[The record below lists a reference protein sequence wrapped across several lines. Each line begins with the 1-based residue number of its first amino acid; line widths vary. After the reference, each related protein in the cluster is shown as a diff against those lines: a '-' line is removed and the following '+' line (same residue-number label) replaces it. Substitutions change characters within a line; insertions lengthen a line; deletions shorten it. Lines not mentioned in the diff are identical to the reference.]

1 MSTGDGMGVL
11 SVGGQNHRA
20 GRSAMV
26 MVEVSYIGLLR
37 SNGPYRR
44 LFTANE
50 ISYIGDWFSMIALFL
65 LAGEASDNSPLAIAG
80 VLATRSFTFAPLEP
94 LTGMLADRYPRK
106 WLMILGNVWS
116 FIILV
121 SALALGM
128 LDSLESVYLLGMAMV
143 VGRAISS
150 NAESAYVPN
159 ICTKEELLSANALSS
174 GGWSAAMGIGAG
186 IGGLTISKYGIETAL
201 WIDSLTFLIA
211 ILLILSLPHGGPEK
225 SIQRSFSPRAMLSE
239 IVSGWSYILSMPPI
253 RRVVLVKAM
262 WASGGGAQV
271 FLLIL
276 IGKEAGF
283 GDVAAGIGILYMARG
298 FGSGFGPIVSRR
310 FMANRMLIPYLLGGV
325 LVISGAFYIAVAAS
339 EWTVII
345 LVYVFISHA
354 ASGVNWVLSTTMLQ
368 QRSEDEWLGRVFG
381 TDSLGITLTMGLS
394 TVAAGLILENDILS
408 LRETIIAT
416 GALQILAGIFWI
428 LFATPS
434 EKRML
439 NKLV

>member
-1 MSTGDGMGVL
+1 VL
-11 SVGGQNHRA
+11 GGQNHRA
-20 GRSAMV
+20 GCPAMV
-26 MVEVSYIGLLR
+26 MAEVSYIGLLR

-106 WLMILGNVWS
+106 WLMVLGNVWS

-225 SIQRSFSPRAMLSE
+225 SIQRTFSPRAMLSE
-239 IVSGWSYILSMPPI
+239 IVSGWSYILSVPSI
-253 RRVVLVKAM
+253 RRVVLAKAM

-310 FMANRMLIPYLLGGV
+310 FMANRILIPYLLGGV
-325 LVISGAFYIAVAAS
+325 LVISGAFYVAVAAS

-381 TDSLGITLTMGLS
+381 TDSLGITLTMGIS
-394 TVAAGLILENDILS
+394 TVAAGLILENGILS

-439 NKLV
+439 NESV

>member
-1 MSTGDGMGVL
+1 ML
-11 SVGGQNHRA
+11 GGQNHRA
-20 GRSAMV
+20 GRPAMV
-26 MVEVSYIGLLR
+26 MAEVSYIGLLR

-106 WLMILGNVWS
+106 WLMVLGNVWS

-225 SIQRSFSPRAMLSE
+225 SIQRSFSTRAMLSE
-239 IVSGWSYILSMPPI
+239 IVSGWSYILSMPSI
-253 RRVVLVKAM
+253 RRVVLAKAM

-310 FMANRMLIPYLLGGV
+310 FMANRILIPYLLGGV

-345 LVYVFISHA
+345 LVYVFISHG

-368 QRSEDEWLGRVFG
+368 QRSEDKWLGRVFG

-394 TVAAGLILENDILS
+394 TVAAGLILENGILS

-439 NKLV
+439 NELV

>member
-1 MSTGDGMGVL
+1 VL
-11 SVGGQNHRA
+11 GGQNHRA
-20 GRSAMV
+20 GRPAMV
-26 MVEVSYIGLLR
+26 MAEVSYIGLLR

-106 WLMILGNVWS
+106 WLMVLGNVWS

-225 SIQRSFSPRAMLSE
+225 SIQRSFSTRAMLSE
-239 IVSGWSYILSMPPI
+239 IVSGWSYILSMPSI
-253 RRVVLVKAM
+253 RRVVLAKAM

-310 FMANRMLIPYLLGGV
+310 FMANRILIPYLLGGV

-345 LVYVFISHA
+345 LVYVFISHG

-368 QRSEDEWLGRVFG
+368 QRSEDKWLGRVFG

-394 TVAAGLILENDILS
+394 TVAAGLILENGILS

-439 NKLV
+439 NESV

>member
-1 MSTGDGMGVL
+1 ML
-11 SVGGQNHRA
+11 GGQNHRA
-20 GRSAMV
+20 GCPAMV
-26 MVEVSYIGLLR
+26 MAEVSYIGLLR

-106 WLMILGNVWS
+106 WLMVLGNVWS

-225 SIQRSFSPRAMLSE
+225 SIQRTFSPRAMLSE
-239 IVSGWSYILSMPPI
+239 IVSGWSYILSVPSI
-253 RRVVLVKAM
+253 RRVVLAKAM

-325 LVISGAFYIAVAAS
+325 LVISGAFYVAVAAS

-381 TDSLGITLTMGLS
+381 TDSLGITLTMGIS
-394 TVAAGLILENDILS
+394 TVAAGLILENGILS

-439 NKLV
+439 NESV

>member
-1 MSTGDGMGVL
+1 M
-11 SVGGQNHRA
+11 A
-20 GRSAMV
+20 
-26 MVEVSYIGLLR
+26 EVSYIGLLR

-106 WLMILGNVWS
+106 WLMVLGNVWS
-116 FIILV
+116 LVMLV

-128 LDSLESVYLLGMAMV
+128 LESLESVYLLGMAMV

-211 ILLILSLPHGGPEK
+211 ILIILSLPHGGPEK
-225 SIQRSFSPRAMLSE
+225 STRRLFSPRAMLGE
-239 IVSGWSYILSMPPI
+239 IVSGWSYILSMPSI
-253 RRVVLVKAM
+253 RRVVLAKAM

-298 FGSGFGPIVSRR
+298 FGSGFGPVVSRR
-310 FMANRMLIPYLLGGV
+310 VMANRMMIPYLLGGV

-368 QRSEDEWLGRVFG
+368 QRSEDAWLGRVFG

-394 TVAAGLILENDILS
+394 TVAAGLILENGILT
-408 LRETIIAT
+408 LRETIVAT
-416 GALQILAGIFWI
+416 GALQILAGMFWI
-428 LFATPS
+428 LFATPG
-434 EKRML
+434 EKRIL
-439 NKLV
+439 NELV

>member
-1 MSTGDGMGVL
+1 M
-11 SVGGQNHRA
+11 A
-20 GRSAMV
+20 
-26 MVEVSYIGLLR
+26 EVSYIGLLR
-37 SNGPYRR
+37 SNKAYRR

-106 WLMILGNVWS
+106 WLMVIGNVWS
-116 FIILV
+116 FAVLV
-121 SALALGM
+121 LALYLGL
-128 LDSLESVYLLGMAMV
+128 LDSLLSVYLLGMAMV

-159 ICTKEELLSANALSS
+159 ICTRDELLSANALSS

-211 ILLILSLPHGGPEK
+211 ILLILTLPHGGPK
-225 SIQRSFSPRAMLSE
+225 RSGRDSEDPSSMLDE
-239 IVSGWSYILSMPPI
+239 IWSGWKYILSKPPI
-253 RRVVLVKAM
+253 RRVVLAKAM

-276 IGKEAGF
+276 IGNEAGF

-298 FGSGFGPIVSRR
+298 FGSGFGPIISRR
-310 FMANRMLIPYLLGGV
+310 LMANERLIPYLLGGV
-325 LVISGAFYIAVAAS
+325 LIVSGAFYMAVAAS
-339 EWTVII
+339 DWTMVI
-345 LVYVFISHA
+345 LAYVFISHA

-368 QRSEDEWLGRVFG
+368 KRSEDEWLGRVFG
-381 TDSLGITLTMGLS
+381 TDSLGITMTMGLS
-394 TVAAGLILENDILS
+394 TVAAGLILENDLLT

-416 GALQILAGIFWI
+416 GALQIMAGILWI
-428 LFATPS
+428 LLATPE
-434 EKRML
+434 EKKML
-439 NKLV
+439 DQAI

>member
-1 MSTGDGMGVL
+1 M
-11 SVGGQNHRA
+11 A
-20 GRSAMV
+20 
-26 MVEVSYIGLLR
+26 EVSYIGLLR
-37 SNGPYRR
+37 SNKAYRR

-106 WLMILGNVWS
+106 WLMVIGNVWS
-116 FIILV
+116 FAILV
-121 SALALGM
+121 LALYLGL
-128 LDSLESVYLLGMAMV
+128 LDSLLSVYLLGMAMV

-159 ICTKEELLSANALSS
+159 ICTRDELLSANALSS

-211 ILLILSLPHGGPEK
+211 ILLILTLPHGGPK
-225 SIQRSFSPRAMLSE
+225 RSGRDSEDPSSMLDE
-239 IVSGWSYILSMPPI
+239 IWSGWKYILSKPPI
-253 RRVVLVKAM
+253 RRVVLAKAM

-276 IGKEAGF
+276 IGNEAGF

-298 FGSGFGPIVSRR
+298 FGSGFGPIISRR
-310 FMANRMLIPYLLGGV
+310 LMANERLIPYLLGGV
-325 LVISGAFYIAVAAS
+325 LIVSGAFYMAVAAS
-339 EWTVII
+339 DWTMVI
-345 LVYVFISHA
+345 LAYVFISHA

-368 QRSEDEWLGRVFG
+368 KRSEDEWLGRVFG
-381 TDSLGITLTMGLS
+381 TDSLGITMTMGLS
-394 TVAAGLILENDILS
+394 TVAAGLILENDLLT

-416 GALQILAGIFWI
+416 GALQIMAGVLWI
-428 LFATPS
+428 LLATPE
-434 EKRML
+434 EKKML
-439 NKLV
+439 DQAI

>member
-1 MSTGDGMGVL
+1 ML
-11 SVGGQNHRA
+11 GGHNHRA
-20 GRSAMV
+20 VCSRMAMA
-26 MVEVSYIGLLR
+26 EVSYIGLLR
-37 SNGPYRR
+37 SNAPYRR

-106 WLMILGNVWS
+106 WLMVLGNVWS
-116 FIILV
+116 FTILV
-121 SALALGM
+121 TALLLGA
-128 LDSLESVYLLGMAMV
+128 LDSLTSVYLLGMGMV

-186 IGGLTISKYGIETAL
+186 IGGLTISQYGIETAL
-201 WIDSLTFLIA
+201 WIDSVTFLVA
-211 ILLILSLPHGGPEK
+211 IILIMTLPHGGPEK
-225 SIQRSFSPRAMLSE
+225 SGSLSSNPRAMLDE
-239 IVSGWSYILSMPPI
+239 ILSGWKYILSKPSI
-253 RRVVLVKAM
+253 RRVVLAKAM

-276 IGKEAGF
+276 IGREAGF

-310 FMANRMLIPYLLGGV
+310 FMSNDRLVPYLLGGV
-325 LVISGAFYIAVAAS
+325 LIISGAFYMAVAVS
-339 EWTVII
+339 EWTAII

-368 QRSEDEWLGRVFG
+368 KRSEDEWLGRVFG
-381 TDSLGITLTMGLS
+381 TDSLGITMTMGLS
-394 TVAAGLILENDILS
+394 TVAAGLILENDLLT

-416 GALQILAGIFWI
+416 GTMQILAGLLWV
-428 LFATPS
+428 LLATPS
-434 EKRML
+434 EKKML
-439 NKLV
+439 DESVQAN

>member
-1 MSTGDGMGVL
+1 MPM
-11 SVGGQNHRA
+11 A
-20 GRSAMV
+20 
-26 MVEVSYIGLLR
+26 EVSYIGLLR
-37 SNGPYRR
+37 SNKAYRR

-106 WLMILGNVWS
+106 WLMVIGNVWS
-116 FIILV
+116 FAILV
-121 SALALGM
+121 LALYLGL
-128 LDSLESVYLLGMAMV
+128 LDSLLSVYLLGMAMV

-159 ICTKEELLSANALSS
+159 ICTRDELLSANALSS

-211 ILLILSLPHGGPEK
+211 ILLILTLPHGGPK
-225 SIQRSFSPRAMLSE
+225 RSGRDSGDPSSMLDE
-239 IVSGWSYILSMPPI
+239 IWSGWKYILSKPPI
-253 RRVVLVKAM
+253 RRVVLAKAM

-276 IGKEAGF
+276 IGNEAGF

-298 FGSGFGPIVSRR
+298 FGSGFGPIISRR
-310 FMANRMLIPYLLGGV
+310 LMANERLIPYLLGGV
-325 LVISGAFYIAVAAS
+325 LIVSGAFYMAVAAS
-339 EWTVII
+339 DWTMVI
-345 LVYVFISHA
+345 LAYVFISHA

-368 QRSEDEWLGRVFG
+368 KRSEDEWLGRVFG
-381 TDSLGITLTMGLS
+381 TDSLGITMTMGLS
-394 TVAAGLILENDILS
+394 TVAAGLILENDLLT

-416 GALQILAGIFWI
+416 GALQIMAGILWI
-428 LFATPS
+428 LLATPE
-434 EKRML
+434 EKKML
-439 NKLV
+439 DQAI

>member
-1 MSTGDGMGVL
+1 VL
-11 SVGGQNHRA
+11 GGQNHRA
-20 GRSAMV
+20 GCPAMV
-26 MVEVSYIGLLR
+26 MAEVSYIGLLR

-106 WLMILGNVWS
+106 WLMVLGNVWS

-225 SIQRSFSPRAMLSE
+225 SIQRTFSPRAMLSE
-239 IVSGWSYILSMPPI
+239 IVSGWSYILSVPSI
-253 RRVVLVKAM
+253 RRVVLAKAM

-310 FMANRMLIPYLLGGV
+310 FMANRILIPYLLGGV

-381 TDSLGITLTMGLS
+381 TDSLGITLTMGIS
-394 TVAAGLILENDILS
+394 TVAAGLILENGILS

-439 NKLV
+439 NESV

>member
-1 MSTGDGMGVL
+1 
-11 SVGGQNHRA
+11 
-20 GRSAMV
+20 MV
-26 MVEVSYIGLLR
+26 MAEVSYIGLLR

-106 WLMILGNVWS
+106 WLMVLGNVWS

-225 SIQRSFSPRAMLSE
+225 SIQRSFSTRAMLSE
-239 IVSGWSYILSMPPI
+239 IVSGWSYILSMPSI
-253 RRVVLVKAM
+253 RRVVLAKAM

-310 FMANRMLIPYLLGGV
+310 FMANRILIPYLLGGV

-345 LVYVFISHA
+345 LVYVFISHG

-368 QRSEDEWLGRVFG
+368 QRSEDKWLGRVFG

-394 TVAAGLILENDILS
+394 TVAAGLILENGILS

-439 NKLV
+439 NESV

>member
-1 MSTGDGMGVL
+1 M
-11 SVGGQNHRA
+11 A
-20 GRSAMV
+20 
-26 MVEVSYIGLLR
+26 EVSYIGLLR

-106 WLMILGNVWS
+106 WLMVLGNVWS
-116 FIILV
+116 LVMLV

-128 LDSLESVYLLGMAMV
+128 LESLESVYLLGMAMV

-211 ILLILSLPHGGPEK
+211 ILIILSLPHGGPEK
-225 SIQRSFSPRAMLSE
+225 STQRLFSPRAMLGE
-239 IVSGWSYILSMPPI
+239 IVSGWSYILSMPSI
-253 RRVVLVKAM
+253 RRVVLAKAM

-298 FGSGFGPIVSRR
+298 FGSGFGPVVSRR
-310 FMANRMLIPYLLGGV
+310 VMANRMMIPYLLGGV

-368 QRSEDEWLGRVFG
+368 QRSEDAWLGRVFG

-394 TVAAGLILENDILS
+394 TVGAGLILENGILT
-408 LRETIIAT
+408 LRETIVAT
-416 GALQILAGIFWI
+416 GALQILAGMFWI
-428 LFATPS
+428 LFATPG
-434 EKRML
+434 EKRIL
-439 NKLV
+439 NELV

>member
-1 MSTGDGMGVL
+1 
-11 SVGGQNHRA
+11 
-20 GRSAMV
+20 
-26 MVEVSYIGLLR
+26 
-37 SNGPYRR
+37 
-44 LFTANE
+44 
-50 ISYIGDWFSMIALFL
+50 DWFSMIALFL

-106 WLMILGNVWS
+106 WLMVLGNVWS
-116 FIILV
+116 LVMLV

-128 LDSLESVYLLGMAMV
+128 LESLESVYLLGMAMV

-225 SIQRSFSPRAMLSE
+225 SIQRSFSTRAMLSE
-239 IVSGWSYILSMPPI
+239 IVSGWRYILSMPSI
-253 RRVVLVKAM
+253 RRVVLAKAM

-310 FMANRMLIPYLLGGV
+310 FMANRILIPYLLGGV

-345 LVYVFISHA
+345 LVYVFISHG

-368 QRSEDEWLGRVFG
+368 QRSEDKWLGRVFG

-394 TVAAGLILENDILS
+394 TVAAGLILENGILS

-439 NKLV
+439 NESV

>member
-1 MSTGDGMGVL
+1 MLGD
-11 SVGGQNHRA
+11 QNHRA

-26 MVEVSYIGLLR
+26 MAEVSYIGLLR

-106 WLMILGNVWS
+106 WLMVLGNVWS

-201 WIDSLTFLIA
+201 WIDSMTFLIA

-225 SIQRSFSPRAMLSE
+225 SIQRSFSTGAMLSE
-239 IVSGWSYILSMPPI
+239 IVSGWSYILSMPSI
-253 RRVVLVKAM
+253 RRVVLAKAM

-381 TDSLGITLTMGLS
+381 TDSLGITLTMGIS
-394 TVAAGLILENDILS
+394 TVAAGVILENGILS

-439 NKLV
+439 NELV

>member
-1 MSTGDGMGVL
+1 M
-11 SVGGQNHRA
+11 A
-20 GRSAMV
+20 
-26 MVEVSYIGLLR
+26 EVSYIGLLR
-37 SNGPYRR
+37 SNKAYRR

-106 WLMILGNVWS
+106 WLMVIGNVWS
-116 FIILV
+116 FAILV
-121 SALALGM
+121 LALYLGL
-128 LDSLESVYLLGMAMV
+128 LDSLLSVYLLGMAMV

-159 ICTKEELLSANALSS
+159 ICTRDELLSANALSS

-211 ILLILSLPHGGPEK
+211 ILLILTLPHGGPK
-225 SIQRSFSPRAMLSE
+225 RSGRDSEDPSSMLDE
-239 IVSGWSYILSMPPI
+239 IWSGWKYILSKPPI
-253 RRVVLVKAM
+253 RRVVLAKAM

-276 IGKEAGF
+276 IGNEAGF

-298 FGSGFGPIVSRR
+298 FGSGFGPIISRR
-310 FMANRMLIPYLLGGV
+310 LMSNEHLIPYLLGGV
-325 LVISGAFYIAVAAS
+325 LIVSGAFYMAVAAS
-339 EWTVII
+339 DWTMVI
-345 LVYVFISHA
+345 LAYVFISHA

-368 QRSEDEWLGRVFG
+368 KRSEDEWLGRVFG
-381 TDSLGITLTMGLS
+381 TDSLGITMTMGLS
-394 TVAAGLILENDILS
+394 TVAAGLILENDLLT

-416 GALQILAGIFWI
+416 GALQIMAGILWI
-428 LFATPS
+428 LLATPE
-434 EKRML
+434 EKKML
-439 NKLV
+439 DQAI

>member
-1 MSTGDGMGVL
+1 ML
-11 SVGGQNHRA
+11 GGQNHRA
-20 GRSAMV
+20 CRSAIV
-26 MVEVSYIGLLR
+26 MAEVSYIGLLR

-94 LTGMLADRYPRK
+94 LTGMLADRYPRR
-106 WLMILGNVWS
+106 WLMVLGNVWS
-116 FIILV
+116 LVMLV

-128 LDSLESVYLLGMAMV
+128 LESLESVYLLGMAMV

-211 ILLILSLPHGGPEK
+211 ILIILSLPHGGPEK
-225 SIQRSFSPRAMLSE
+225 STQRLFSPRAMLGE
-239 IVSGWSYILSMPPI
+239 IVSGWSYILSMPSI
-253 RRVVLVKAM
+253 RRVVLAKAM

-310 FMANRMLIPYLLGGV
+310 VMANRMMIPYLLGGV

-368 QRSEDEWLGRVFG
+368 QRSEDAWLGRVFG

-394 TVAAGLILENDILS
+394 TVAAGLILENGILT
-408 LRETIIAT
+408 LRETIVAT
-416 GALQILAGIFWI
+416 GALQILAGMFWI
-428 LFATPS
+428 LFATPG
-434 EKRML
+434 EKRIL
-439 NKLV
+439 NELV

>member
-1 MSTGDGMGVL
+1 ML
-11 SVGGQNHRA
+11 GGQNHRVDCS
-20 GRSAMV
+20 GIV
-26 MVEVSYIGLLR
+26 MAEVSYIGLLR

-50 ISYIGDWFSMIALFL
+50 VSYIGDWFSMIALFL

-106 WLMILGNVWS
+106 WLMVLGNVWS
-116 FIILV
+116 FIILI
-121 SALALGM
+121 SALTFGM
-128 LDSLESVYLLGMAMV
+128 LDSIESIYLLGMAMV

-159 ICTKEELLSANALSS
+159 ICTREELLSANALSS

-201 WIDSLTFLIA
+201 WIDSLTFLVA
-211 ILLILSLPHGGPEK
+211 ILLIVSLPHGGPDK
-225 SIQRSFSPRAMLSE
+225 STERFFPPRAMLNE
-239 IVSGWSYILSMPPI
+239 IISGWSYILSKPSI
-253 RRVVLVKAM
+253 RRVVLAKAM

-283 GDVAAGIGILYMARG
+283 GNVAAGIGILYMARG

-310 FMANRMLIPYLLGGV
+310 FMANQMLIPYLLGGV
-325 LVISGAFYIAVAAS
+325 LVISGVFYIAVAAS
-339 EWTVII
+339 EWTMII

-394 TVAAGLILENDILS
+394 TVAAGLILENGMLS
-408 LRETIIAT
+408 LRETIIVT
-416 GALQILAGIFWI
+416 GALQILAGVLWIF
-428 LFATPS
+428 LATPK
-434 EKRML
+434 EKEML
-439 NKLV
+439 DQLV

>member
-1 MSTGDGMGVL
+1 VL
-11 SVGGQNHRA
+11 GGQNHRA
-20 GRSAMV
+20 GRPAMV
-26 MVEVSYIGLLR
+26 MAEVSYIGLLR

-106 WLMILGNVWS
+106 WLMVLGNVWS

-143 VGRAISS
+143 MGRAISS

-225 SIQRSFSPRAMLSE
+225 SIQRSFSTRAMLSE
-239 IVSGWSYILSMPPI
+239 IVSGWSYILSMPSI
-253 RRVVLVKAM
+253 RRVVLAKAM

-310 FMANRMLIPYLLGGV
+310 FMANRILIPYLLGGV

-345 LVYVFISHA
+345 LVYVFISHG

-368 QRSEDEWLGRVFG
+368 QRSEDKWLGRVFG

-394 TVAAGLILENDILS
+394 TVAAGLILENGILS

-439 NKLV
+439 NESV

>member
-1 MSTGDGMGVL
+1 M
-11 SVGGQNHRA
+11 A
-20 GRSAMV
+20 
-26 MVEVSYIGLLR
+26 EVSYIGLLR
-37 SNGPYRR
+37 SNKAYRR

-106 WLMILGNVWS
+106 WLMVIGNVWS
-116 FIILV
+116 FAILV
-121 SALALGM
+121 LALYLGL
-128 LDSLESVYLLGMAMV
+128 LDSLLSVYLLGMAMV

-159 ICTKEELLSANALSS
+159 ICTRDELLSANALSS

-211 ILLILSLPHGGPEK
+211 ILLILTLPHGGPK
-225 SIQRSFSPRAMLSE
+225 RSGRDSEDPSSMLDE
-239 IVSGWSYILSMPPI
+239 IWSGWKYILSKPPI
-253 RRVVLVKAM
+253 RRVVLAKAM

-276 IGKEAGF
+276 IGNEAGF

-298 FGSGFGPIVSRR
+298 FGSGFGPIISRR
-310 FMANRMLIPYLLGGV
+310 LMANERLIPYLLGGV
-325 LVISGAFYIAVAAS
+325 LIVSGAFYMAVAAS
-339 EWTVII
+339 DWTMVI
-345 LVYVFISHA
+345 LAYVFISHA
-354 ASGVNWVLSTTMLQ
+354 ASGVNRVLSTTMLQ
-368 QRSEDEWLGRVFG
+368 KRSEDEWLGRVFG
-381 TDSLGITLTMGLS
+381 TDSLGITMTMGLS
-394 TVAAGLILENDILS
+394 TVAAGLILENDLLT

-416 GALQILAGIFWI
+416 GALQIMAGILWI
-428 LFATPS
+428 LLATPE
-434 EKRML
+434 EKKML
-439 NKLV
+439 DQAI

>member
-1 MSTGDGMGVL
+1 M
-11 SVGGQNHRA
+11 A
-20 GRSAMV
+20 
-26 MVEVSYIGLLR
+26 EVSYIGLLR
-37 SNGPYRR
+37 SNKAYRR

-106 WLMILGNVWS
+106 WLMVIGNVWS
-116 FIILV
+116 FAILV
-121 SALALGM
+121 LALYLGL
-128 LDSLESVYLLGMAMV
+128 LDSLLSVYLLGMAMV

-159 ICTKEELLSANALSS
+159 ICTRDELLSANALSS

-211 ILLILSLPHGGPEK
+211 ILLILTLPHGGPK
-225 SIQRSFSPRAMLSE
+225 RSGRDSGDPSSMLDE
-239 IVSGWSYILSMPPI
+239 IWSGWKYILSKPPI
-253 RRVVLVKAM
+253 RRVVLAKAM

-276 IGKEAGF
+276 IGNEAGF

-298 FGSGFGPIVSRR
+298 FGSGFGPIISRR
-310 FMANRMLIPYLLGGV
+310 LMANERLIPYLLGGV
-325 LVISGAFYIAVAAS
+325 LIVSGAFYMAVAAS
-339 EWTVII
+339 DWTMVI
-345 LVYVFISHA
+345 LAYVFISHA

-368 QRSEDEWLGRVFG
+368 KRSEDEWLGRVFG
-381 TDSLGITLTMGLS
+381 TDSLGITMTMGLS
-394 TVAAGLILENDILS
+394 TVAAGLILENDLLT

-416 GALQILAGIFWI
+416 GALQIMAGILWI
-428 LFATPS
+428 LLATPE
-434 EKRML
+434 EKKML
-439 NKLV
+439 DQAI

>member
-1 MSTGDGMGVL
+1 
-11 SVGGQNHRA
+11 
-20 GRSAMV
+20 MV
-26 MVEVSYIGLLR
+26 MAEVSYIGLLR

-106 WLMILGNVWS
+106 WLMVLGNVWS

-159 ICTKEELLSANALSS
+159 ICTKDELLSANALSS

-225 SIQRSFSPRAMLSE
+225 SIQRSFSTRAMLSE
-239 IVSGWSYILSMPPI
+239 IVSGWSYILSMPSI
-253 RRVVLVKAM
+253 RRVVLAKAM

-310 FMANRMLIPYLLGGV
+310 FMANRILIPYLLGGV

-345 LVYVFISHA
+345 LVYVFISHG

-368 QRSEDEWLGRVFG
+368 QRSEDKWLGRVFG

-394 TVAAGLILENDILS
+394 TVAAGLILENGILS

-439 NKLV
+439 NELV

>member
-1 MSTGDGMGVL
+1 M
-11 SVGGQNHRA
+11 A
-20 GRSAMV
+20 
-26 MVEVSYIGLLR
+26 EVSYIGLLR
-37 SNGPYRR
+37 SNKAYRR

-106 WLMILGNVWS
+106 WLMVIGNVWS
-116 FIILV
+116 FAILV
-121 SALALGM
+121 LALYLGL
-128 LDSLESVYLLGMAMV
+128 LDSLLSVYLLGMAMV

-159 ICTKEELLSANALSS
+159 ICTRDELLSANALSS

-211 ILLILSLPHGGPEK
+211 ILLILTLPHGGPK
-225 SIQRSFSPRAMLSE
+225 RSGRDSEDPSSMLDE
-239 IVSGWSYILSMPPI
+239 IWSGWKYILSKPPI
-253 RRVVLVKAM
+253 RRVVLAKAM

-271 FLLIL
+271 FLRLL
-276 IGKEAGF
+276 MGNVAGF

-298 FGSGFGPIVSRR
+298 FGSGFGPIISRR
-310 FMANRMLIPYLLGGV
+310 LMANERLIPYLLGGV
-325 LVISGAFYIAVAAS
+325 LIVSGAFYMAVAAS
-339 EWTVII
+339 DWTMVI
-345 LVYVFISHA
+345 LAYVFISHA

-368 QRSEDEWLGRVFG
+368 KRSEDEWLGRVFG
-381 TDSLGITLTMGLS
+381 TDSLGITMTMGLS
-394 TVAAGLILENDILS
+394 TVAAGLILENDLLT

-416 GALQILAGIFWI
+416 GALQIMAGILWI
-428 LFATPS
+428 LLATPE
-434 EKRML
+434 EKKML
-439 NKLV
+439 DQAI

>member
-1 MSTGDGMGVL
+1 
-11 SVGGQNHRA
+11 
-20 GRSAMV
+20 
-26 MVEVSYIGLLR
+26 
-37 SNGPYRR
+37 
-44 LFTANE
+44 
-50 ISYIGDWFSMIALFL
+50 
-65 LAGEASDNSPLAIAG
+65 
-80 VLATRSFTFAPLEP
+80 
-94 LTGMLADRYPRK
+94 
-106 WLMILGNVWS
+106 
-116 FIILV
+116 
-121 SALALGM
+121 
-128 LDSLESVYLLGMAMV
+128 
-143 VGRAISS
+143 
-150 NAESAYVPN
+150 
-159 ICTKEELLSANALSS
+159 
-174 GGWSAAMGIGAG
+174 
-186 IGGLTISKYGIETAL
+186 
-201 WIDSLTFLIA
+201 
-211 ILLILSLPHGGPEK
+211 
-225 SIQRSFSPRAMLSE
+225 MLSE
-239 IVSGWSYILSMPPI
+239 IVSGWSYILSMPSI
-253 RRVVLVKAM
+253 RRVVLAKAM

-310 FMANRMLIPYLLGGV
+310 FMANRILIPYLLGGV

-345 LVYVFISHA
+345 LVYVFISHG

-368 QRSEDEWLGRVFG
+368 QRSEDKWLGRVFG

-394 TVAAGLILENDILS
+394 TVAAGLILENGILS

-439 NKLV
+439 NESV

>member
-1 MSTGDGMGVL
+1 ML
-11 SVGGQNHRA
+11 GGQNHRA
-20 GRSAMV
+20 GCPAMV
-26 MVEVSYIGLLR
+26 MAEVSYIGLLR

-106 WLMILGNVWS
+106 WLMVLGNVWS

-225 SIQRSFSPRAMLSE
+225 SIQRTFSPRAMLSE
-239 IVSGWSYILSMPPI
+239 IVSGWSYILSVPSI
-253 RRVVLVKAM
+253 RRVVLAKAM

-381 TDSLGITLTMGLS
+381 TDSLGITLTMGIS
-394 TVAAGLILENDILS
+394 TVAAGLILENGILS

-439 NKLV
+439 NESV